1 MTVLG
6 YTISPAFGALVMAD
20 VTWVRR
26 GRQDE
31 KFGPSQSSHMQALL
45 LLCAARG
52 RNRNPRG
59 VLIMNSL
66 ILCTAVTLNI
76 FSAPAGNQVVGTVPA
91 NKEVQLMDGSLLR
104 DWVFIGKPGPD
115 GVSPRG
121 WVIYAGLGQCQ

>member
-20 VTWVRR
+20 VSTRASRRKVRAI
-26 GRQDE
+26 
-31 KFGPSQSSHMQALL
+31 SVLAHASIVAA
-45 LLCAARG
+45 CAARG

-91 NKEVQLMDGSLLR
+91 NKEVQLMDGSLSR
-104 DWVFIGKPGPD
+104 DWVFIGEPGPD

>member
-1 MTVLG
+1 
-6 YTISPAFGALVMAD
+6 
-20 VTWVRR
+20 
-26 GRQDE
+26 
-31 KFGPSQSSHMQALL
+31 
-45 LLCAARG
+45 
-52 RNRNPRG
+52 
-59 VLIMNSL
+59 MNSL
-66 ILCTAVTLNI
+66 ILCAAVTLNI

>member
-6 YTISPAFGALVMAD
+6 CTISPAFAALVMAE
-20 VTWVRR
+20 VTWFDAGVKAKRSGHLSPR
-26 GRQDE
+26 
-31 KFGPSQSSHMQALL
+31 SASIVAA
-45 LLCAARG
+45 CAARG

-76 FSAPAGNQVVGTVPA
+76 FSAPAGNQVVGAVPV

>member
-1 MTVLG
+1 MLRPQPQAQARSG
-6 YTISPAFGALVMAD
+6 NLRSLPRAFANIHARHFHGATGIV
-20 VTWVRR
+20 
-26 GRQDE
+26 GRLAGKEDT
-31 KFGPSQSSHMQALL
+31 
-45 LLCAARG
+45 
-52 RNRNPRG
+52 
-59 VLIMNSL
+59 MNTL